1 MGSAIPLDRQTGFDS
16 AHDGQHEG
24 RASGC
29 GSYRALLPAELE
41 RMPSATI
48 VALKIADASQ
58 RFAGFATVLALPSAR
73 DLAEHLAEL
82 PVGQP
87 VVVVCPDGDCSSRVA
102 TRLANDGRTVYH
114 LAGGLRD
121 WNYHRR
127 PACGHCR

>member
-1 MGSAIPLDRQTGFDS
+1 MGSSMQMHPGTGYGGANADQ
-16 AHDGQHEG
+16 GQG
-24 RASGC
+24 RPGGC

-41 RMPSATI
+41 RMPAATI
-48 VALKIADASQ
+48 VALKIADAPQ
-58 RFAGFATVLALPSAR
+58 LFAEFATVLVLPSAR
-73 DLAEHLAEL
+73 ELAAQLAAL
-82 PVGQP
+82 PTGQP